1 MINLRHK
8 IAAFIV
14 FLLVPLTTS
23 ARVQRNDSVG
33 NELLQKVRVTFNQND
48 ENAFYDAISN
58 YRSHLLKHKDTSA
71 FYLSWKNE
79 VLYDVNHNHFYRAL
93 RKTMMMQRDMERRGA
108 THEYYNTTH
117 LRGIIYSLRGN
128 IPLAHQYFEKALE
141 QVDHSQPANLVALYM
156 DLSNIEMDTQPKD
169 AMKHLNCAL
178 EIIKANG
185 ASYEYSD
192 AIGFKVIIAYAMRD
206 WQQVN
211 EAFAEYIKLKD
222 ELGQNFSTTYYNYAM
237 LCKAVADKRYNDAI
251 KQTLELTNTT
261 DIYKFQTEIYELAGD
276 TERAFQTQKL
286 YLAVKDSVNNVIMS
300 EEMVGSANDLHD
312 AELRNEA
319 ATKRNRELMW
329 LLNIIAFGA
338 LLIGF
343 LIYRMNRLRFM
354 RKLQKQNRELL
365 IARDKAQESERM
377 KINFLQ
383 NMSHE
388 IRTPLN
394 VISGYAQIISNPEA
408 DLSDEERADMALR
421 ITHSTNIIVHIVDE
435 ILDIS
440 GKESIHFLT
449 KTDLVN
455 CNELARQ
462 VVEPHI
468 NKHPNIEIRLDGQ
481 LKETTKIMTN
491 RREAEKILDHLMD
504 NALKF
509 TKQGS
514 ITLRTYQ
521 DKDDNMICFSVTDTG
536 CGIKEGEEEKI
547 FEHFYKSD
555 VYKEGVGLGLSLARR
570 LARQMGGD
578 VVLDNEYKEGCRFVL
593 KLPKE
598 QLTTLVSTP
607 HHLITQGME
616 VFRTSTF
623 DDLNTIRSLTQC
635 QLSRII
641 QLLAASIERN
651 QEVMSTTFDGELD
664 F

>member
-1 MINLRHK
+1 MEQKKFKPMINLRHK

-14 FLLVPLTTS
+14 FSLVPLTTS

-58 YRSHLLKHKDTSA
+58 YRNHLLKHKDTSA

-93 RKTMMMQRDMERRGA
+93 RKTMMMQRDMEKRGA

-343 LIYRMNRLRFM
+343 LIYRMNRLRYM

-455 CNELARQ
+455 CNELTRQ
-462 VVEPHI
+462 ITEKHI
-468 NKHPNIEIRLDGQ
+468 NKHPNIEIRMETQ
-481 LKETTKIMTN
+481 LKESCKIMMN
-491 RREAEKILDHLMD
+491 RREVEKILDHLMD

-598 QLTTLVSTP
+598 
-607 HHLITQGME
+607 
-616 VFRTSTF
+616 
-623 DDLNTIRSLTQC
+623 
-635 QLSRII
+635 
-641 QLLAASIERN
+641 
-651 QEVMSTTFDGELD
+651 
-664 F
+664 

>member
-14 FLLVPLTTS
+14 FSLVPLTTS

-93 RKTMMMQRDMERRGA
+93 RKTMMMQRDMEKRGA

-276 TERAFQTQKL
+276 TERAFQSQKL

-394 VISGYAQIISNPEA
+394 VISGYAQIISDPETC
-408 DLSDEERADMALR
+408 LTDEERADMALR
-421 ITHSTNIIVHIVDE
+421 ITHSTSIIVHIVDE

-462 VVEPHI
+462 IVEPHI

-578 VVLDNEYKEGCRFVL
+578 VVLDSDYKEGCRFVL

-598 QLTTLVSTP
+598 
-607 HHLITQGME
+607 
-616 VFRTSTF
+616 
-623 DDLNTIRSLTQC
+623 
-635 QLSRII
+635 
-641 QLLAASIERN
+641 
-651 QEVMSTTFDGELD
+651 
-664 F
+664 

>member
-1 MINLRHK
+1 
-8 IAAFIV
+8 
-14 FLLVPLTTS
+14 
-23 ARVQRNDSVG
+23 
-33 NELLQKVRVTFNQND
+33 
-48 ENAFYDAISN
+48 
-58 YRSHLLKHKDTSA
+58 
-71 FYLSWKNE
+71 
-79 VLYDVNHNHFYRAL
+79 
-93 RKTMMMQRDMERRGA
+93 
-108 THEYYNTTH
+108 
-117 LRGIIYSLRGN
+117 
-128 IPLAHQYFEKALE
+128 
-141 QVDHSQPANLVALYM
+141 M

-394 VISGYAQIISNPEA
+394 VISGYAQIISDPETC
-408 DLSDEERADMALR
+408 LTDEERADMALR
-421 ITHSTNIIVHIVDE
+421 ITHSTSIIVHIVDE

-598 QLTTLVSTP
+598 
-607 HHLITQGME
+607 
-616 VFRTSTF
+616 
-623 DDLNTIRSLTQC
+623 
-635 QLSRII
+635 
-641 QLLAASIERN
+641 
-651 QEVMSTTFDGELD
+651 
-664 F
+664 

>member
-1 MINLRHK
+1 MEQKKFKPMINLRHK
-8 IAAFIV
+8 IAAFIA
-14 FLLVPLTTS
+14 FSLIPLSTS
-23 ARVQRNDSVG
+23 ARAQRNDSVG

-48 ENAFYDAISN
+48 ENAFYDAIGN
-58 YRSHLLKHKDTSA
+58 YRNHLLKHKDTSA

-93 RKTMMMQRDMERRGA
+93 RKTMMMQRDMEKRGA

-276 TERAFQTQKL
+276 TERAFQSQKL

-394 VISGYAQIISNPEA
+394 VISGYAQIISDPETC
-408 DLSDEERADMALR
+408 LTDEERADMALR
-421 ITHSTNIIVHIVDE
+421 ITHSTSIIVHIVDE

-578 VVLDNEYKEGCRFVL
+578 VVLDSDYKEGCRFVL

-598 QLTTLVSTP
+598 
-607 HHLITQGME
+607 
-616 VFRTSTF
+616 
-623 DDLNTIRSLTQC
+623 
-635 QLSRII
+635 
-641 QLLAASIERN
+641 
-651 QEVMSTTFDGELD
+651 
-664 F
+664 